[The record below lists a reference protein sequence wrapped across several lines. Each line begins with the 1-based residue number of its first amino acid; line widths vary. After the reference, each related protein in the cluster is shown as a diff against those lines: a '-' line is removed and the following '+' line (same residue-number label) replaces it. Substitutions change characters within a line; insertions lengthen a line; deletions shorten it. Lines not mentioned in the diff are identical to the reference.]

1 MTEDMLPIFK
11 QLGTEITSCRL
22 AISIS
27 DEHMLPDVKSE
38 INLATDK
45 IKQTIDLDVPTI
57 SSINAKVSDDVNGD
71 DLHVSNGSKCEMR
84 NVELLQIPKK
94 HTSEE
99 NLDSLKSVESDTLTE
114 DSDEMLL
121 SNAQSDNTE
130 KRLCERQHSDV
141 SSHSN
146 NSQASDD
153 KEDRLTESENEEPK
167 YTVAQLVSAFNKHQ
181 EVASK
186 TSLETIMSARQ
197 INEVMFPTGTKALRL
212 FIPDINITESKIVR
226 RKTSY
231 KPRKNWEE
239 LRKRNEK
246 NEGVL
251 KSLDNDSGNEDDND
265 EDETQSRMKDNPTQ
279 DEDFIKNAENSIT
292 DTSQEPTCQEEDMN
306 SSLNQWPLLQSGEN
320 NGQSIFVSN
329 ANTTSDNFDTRI
341 DEKYKQCVKG
351 AMSSKTETPKAKNQK
366 YSKLSEAQPKI
377 TFSVHQKER
386 LPNYIYPDITPTVR
400 GDNRDN
406 HEAARKTSVAKV
418 NGKNES
424 RTPKLE
430 RVKSSFGMIANVN
443 LKDILQRIDT
453 QSTPREN
460 MENLRKRTSIAKIIL
475 NDNLVQDNQDT
486 SGYRINSRA
495 KSEPPLIGSQPEE
508 RAKLIVPPFFIRS
521 SSLSSDSSCPTP
533 SSVQS
538 DINVSWEDVQ
548 TVERSNMPLEK
559 EDNGKTTKKSDI
571 QRTSNE
577 GKNRQC
583 MEDRKVW
590 GRICTGSYTR
600 AIEKFSGKNMDTTKR
615 SQKSTITQTE
625 KSRRKSSSCMP
636 QYINLN

>member
-1 MTEDMLPIFK
+1 MLPIFK
-11 QLGTEITSCRL
+11 QLGTEITSCKL

-27 DEHMLPDVKSE
+27 DDHVLPDVKSE
-38 INLATDK
+38 INLTADRT
-45 IKQTIDLDVPTI
+45 KQAIDRDVPTI
-57 SSINAKVSDDVNGD
+57 SSVNALDDRD
-71 DLHVSNGSKCEMR
+71 DLHIVASNGSKCETR
-84 NVELLQIPKK
+84 KIEASQIPKE

-114 DSDEMLL
+114 DSDEMPVNDTQ
-121 SNAQSDNTE
+121 SANAE
-130 KRLCERQHSDV
+130 KRHCERQHSDV

-146 NSQASDD
+146 NSAASDD
-153 KEDRLTESENEEPK
+153 KEDRSTESENEEPK

-251 KSLDNDSGNEDDND
+251 KSLDNDSGNEDDDD
-265 EDETQSRMKDNPTQ
+265 EDETRSGMKDNPTQ
-279 DEDFIKNAENSIT
+279 NEQDFIKNIENSVT
-292 DTSQEPTCQEEDMN
+292 DTSQEPTCQKEDM
-306 SSLNQWPLLQSGEN
+306 SSFLNQWSLLQPEEN

-329 ANTTSDNFDTRI
+329 ANTTSDNLDTRI
-341 DEKYKQCVKG
+341 DEKYKQCVKD
-351 AMSSKTETPKAKNQK
+351 AMSGKTESPKVKSQK

-377 TFSVHQKER
+377 TVRQKER
-386 LPNYIYPDITPTVR
+386 LPNYIYPDITSAVR
-400 GDNRDN
+400 DDN
-406 HEAARKTSVAKV
+406 HEATGKTSVV
-418 NGKNES
+418 DESNES
-424 RTPKLE
+424 GTNEPKLE
-430 RVKSSFGMIANVN
+430 RAKSSFGADPIANVN
-443 LKDILQRIDT
+443 LKDILQRIDDT

-460 MENLRKRTSIAKIIL
+460 LENLRKRTSIAKIIL
-475 NDNLVQDNQDT
+475 NDNLVHDNQDT
-486 SGYRINSRA
+486 SGYRVNSRA
-495 KSEPPLIGSQPEE
+495 KSEPPSIDGQPEE
-508 RAKLIVPPFFIRS
+508 RAKLMASSFFTRS

-548 TVERSNMPLEK
+548 TAERSNMPLEK
-559 EDNGKTTKKSDI
+559 EDNGKTTKKSEI
-571 QRTSNE
+571 QRTSSE

-583 MEDRKVW
+583 TEDRKVW

-600 AIEKFSGKNMDTTKR
+600 AIEKFNGKNMDTTKR
-615 SQKSTITQTE
+615 SQKSTIAQQTE
-625 KSRRKSSSCMP
+625 KSRRKSRSFMP